1 MSGTINWTIQGNVS
15 NGSGNL
21 QQQDALPTIQRSY
34 TQSGEGV
41 WRATVSVT
49 TGGVTIAP
57 SLTTPGYIMF
67 VNLDPTNFIQL
78 GGYPSSTL
86 DSVCKLMPGDFAIWP
101 FDTSATIRAKADTA
115 TCLLD
120 VRAWNR

>member
-1 MSGTINWTIQGNVS
+1 MSGTINWTIQGSVS
-15 NGSGNL
+15 NGSGNT
-21 QQQDALPTIQRSY
+21 QVQDALPLIQRVY
-34 TQSGEGV
+34 TQSAEGI
-41 WRATVSVT
+41 WRSTVSVT

-86 DSVCKLMPGDFAIWP
+86 DSVCKLLAGDFAIWA
-101 FDTSATIRAKADTA
+101 FDTSATIRSHDGETKRTG
-115 TCLLD
+115 
-120 VRAWNR
+120 